1 MKGIIVA
8 AGVGSRLGELTKN
21 TPKSLIE
28 INGKSILERQIFA
41 FKKLGI
47 TDITVI
53 IGPHAEKYSF
63 DGISFI
69 HDDSY
74 LEHDILS
81 SFMFA
86 RKIINDDIIV
96 SYGDVIFDEDILQPL
111 INFKGLIGL
120 GIDFDWE
127 KNYDGLNNELKLEA
141 TVTQVRNEI
150 CVKIVDGRELKAK
163 EHAVLEIT
171 DSKNEKL
178 GEFVGLMKLSKQGGK
193 IFTEKYE
200 KLIKTHTGPF
210 HEANS
215 LSDAYFTDML
225 QELIKSNVN
234 ITPISVKGKWC
245 EIDTM
250 QDLKRA
256 EKIFQN

>member
-21 TPKSLIE
+21 IPKSLIK

-41 FKKLGI
+41 FRKLGI

-63 DGISFI
+63 EGISFI

-81 SFMFA
+81 SFMLA
-86 RKIINDDIIV
+86 RKIINDDTIV
-96 SYGDVIFDEDILQPL
+96 SYGDVIFDENILLPL

-127 KNYDGLNNELKLEA
+127 KNYENRDQHPKSEAENVLFDNDGKIIEL
-141 TVTQVRNEI
+141 R
-150 CVKIVDGRELKAK
+150 
-163 EHAVLEIT
+163 
-171 DSKNEKL
+171 KNIQKPNSVI
-178 GEFVGLMKLSKQGGK
+178 GESLGLMKLSKKGSK
-193 IFTEKYE
+193 IFLDKYSE
-200 KLIKTHTGPF
+200 LKNSHEGKF
-210 HEANS
+210 HNAPS
-215 LSDAYFTDML
+215 LERAYLTDML
-225 QELIKSNVN
+225 QELINSGLKIS
-234 ITPISVKGKWC
+234 PIIILSL
-245 EIDTM
+245 IH
-250 QDLKRA
+250 
-256 EKIFQN
+256 I

>member
-41 FKKLGI
+41 FKKSGI

-63 DGISFI
+63 EGISFI

-81 SFMFA
+81 SFMLT
-86 RKIINDDIIV
+86 RKIINDDTIV
-96 SYGDVIFDEDILQPL
+96 SYGDVVFDENILRPL

-127 KNYDGLNNELKLEA
+127 KNYEGLSKELKLEA
-141 TVTQVRNEI
+141 TVAQVRNQI
-150 CVKIVDGRELKAK
+150 CIKIVDGRELKSKDQAI
-163 EHAVLEIT
+163 LEIT

-178 GEFVGLMKLSKQGGK
+178 GEFVGLMKLSKEGGE

-200 KLIKTHTGPF
+200 KLIKTSTGPF

-215 LSDAYFTDML
+215 LADAYFTDML
-225 QELIKSNVN
+225 QELIESNVD
-234 ITPISVKGKWC
+234 ITPISVNGKWC

-250 QDLKRA
+250 QDVKRA
-256 EKIFQN
+256 EEIF

>member
-8 AGVGSRLGELTKN
+8 AGIGSRLGELTKN

-28 INGKSILERQIFA
+28 INGKSILERQIFT

-63 DGISFI
+63 EGISFI

-81 SFMFA
+81 SFMLA
-86 RKIINDDIIV
+86 RKIINDETIV
-96 SYGDVIFDEDILQPL
+96 SYGDVMFDENILQSL
-111 INFKGLIGL
+111 INF
-120 GIDFDWE
+120 
-127 KNYDGLNNELKLEA
+127 ELKS
-141 TVTQVRNEI
+141 
-150 CVKIVDGRELKAK
+150 K
-163 EHAVLEIT
+163 
-171 DSKNEKL
+171 DSLFSKLLDSENGKL

-210 HEANS
+210 HEADS

-225 QELIKSNVN
+225 QELIESNVD
-234 ITPISVKGKWC
+234 ISPISVKGKWC

-256 EKIFQN
+256 EEMF

>member
-8 AGVGSRLGELTKN
+8 AGLGSRLGELTKN

-47 TDITVI
+47 TDIIVI

-63 DGISFI
+63 EGISFI

-81 SFMFA
+81 SFMLA
-86 RKIINDDIIV
+86 RKIIDDDTIV
-96 SYGDVIFDEDILQPL
+96 SYGDVVFDENILLPL

-127 KNYDGLNNELKLEA
+127 KNYEGQGKELKLEA
-141 TVTQVRNEI
+141 TVAQVRNQI
-150 CVKIVDGRELKAK
+150 CTKIVDGRELKSKDQAI
-163 EHAVLEIT
+163 LEIT

-200 KLIKTHTGPF
+200 KLIKTCTGTF

-215 LSDAYFTDML
+215 LDDAYFTDML
-225 QELIKSNVN
+225 QELIESNVD
-234 ITPISVKGKWC
+234 ITPISVNGKWC

-256 EKIFQN
+256 EEIF

>member
-1 MKGIIVA
+1 M
-8 AGVGSRLGELTKN
+8 L
-21 TPKSLIE
+21 
-28 INGKSILERQIFA
+28 
-41 FKKLGI
+41 
-47 TDITVI
+47 
-53 IGPHAEKYSF
+53 
-63 DGISFI
+63 
-69 HDDSY
+69 
-74 LEHDILS
+74 
-81 SFMFA
+81 A
-86 RKIINDDIIV
+86 RKIIDDDTIV
-96 SYGDVIFDEDILQPL
+96 SYGDVIFDENILLPL

-127 KNYDGLNNELKLEA
+127 KNYEGLSKELKLEA
-141 TVTQVRNEI
+141 TVTQVRYQI
-150 CVKIVDGRELKAK
+150 CTKIVDGRELKSKDQAI
-163 EHAVLEIT
+163 LEIT

-210 HEANS
+210 HEADS

-225 QELIKSNVN
+225 QELIESNVD
-234 ITPISVKGKWC
+234 ISPISVKGKWC

-256 EKIFQN
+256 EEMF

>member
-8 AGVGSRLGELTKN
+8 AGLGSRLGELTKN

-28 INGKSILERQIFA
+28 INGKSILERQIFT

-63 DGISFI
+63 EGISFI

-81 SFMFA
+81 SFMLA
-86 RKIINDDIIV
+86 QKIINDETIV
-96 SYGDVIFDEDILQPL
+96 SYGDVMFDENILLPL

-127 KNYDGLNNELKLEA
+127 KNYEGLSKELKLEA
-141 TVTQVRNEI
+141 TVTQVRNQI
-150 CVKIVDGRELKAK
+150 CTKIVDGRELKSKDQAI
-163 EHAVLEIT
+163 LEIIR
-171 DSKNEKL
+171 L
-178 GEFVGLMKLSKQGGK
+178 
-193 IFTEKYE
+193 
-200 KLIKTHTGPF
+200 
-210 HEANS
+210 
-215 LSDAYFTDML
+215 
-225 QELIKSNVN
+225 
-234 ITPISVKGKWC
+234 
-245 EIDTM
+245 
-250 QDLKRA
+250 
-256 EKIFQN
+256 

>member
-8 AGVGSRLGELTKN
+8 AGLGSRLGELTKN

-47 TDITVI
+47 TDIIVI

-63 DGISFI
+63 EGISFI
-69 HDDSY
+69 HDASY

-81 SFMFA
+81 SFMLA
-86 RKIINDDIIV
+86 RKIINDETIV
-96 SYGDVIFDEDILQPL
+96 SYGDVMFDENILQPL

-120 GIDFDWE
+120 GIDFDWK
-127 KNYDGLNNELKLEA
+127 KNYGGLSKELKLEA

-150 CVKIVDGRELKAK
+150 CIKIVDGRELKSK
-163 EHAVLEIT
+163 DHAILEIT

-193 IFTEKYE
+193 IFAEKYE
-200 KLIKTHTGPF
+200 KLIKTSTGPF

-215 LSDAYFTDML
+215 LDDAYFTDML
-225 QELIKSNVN
+225 QELIESNVD
-234 ITPISVKGKWC
+234 ITPISVNGKWC

-256 EKIFQN
+256 EEIF

>member
-8 AGVGSRLGELTKN
+8 AGLGSRLGELTKN

-41 FKKLGI
+41 FKKFGI

-63 DGISFI
+63 EGISFI

-81 SFMFA
+81 SFMLA
-86 RKIINDDIIV
+86 RKIIDDDTIV
-96 SYGDVIFDEDILQPL
+96 SYGDVIFDENILLPL

-127 KNYDGLNNELKLEA
+127 KNYVNRDQHPKSEA
-141 TVTQVRNEI
+141 ENVLINGNEI
-150 CVKIVDGRELKAK
+150 LELRKNISECK
-163 EHAVLEIT
+163 E
-171 DSKNEKL
+171 NEKI
-178 GEFVGLMKLSKQGGK
+178 GECLGLMKFSRKASKVFLDKYSELEISHQGK
-193 IFTEKYE
+193 FHNASSLEKA
-200 KLIKTHTGPF
+200 LI
-210 HEANS
+210 
-215 LSDAYFTDML
+215 SDMI
-225 QELIKSNVN
+225 QELIDSEINVE
-234 ITPISVKGKWC
+234 PIYVSGKWC
-245 EIDTM
+245 EIDTP
-250 QDLKRA
+250 QDLEIARKMF
-256 EKIFQN
+256 EE

>member
-28 INGKSILERQIFA
+28 INGKSILERQIFT

-63 DGISFI
+63 EGISFI

-81 SFMFA
+81 SFMLT
-86 RKIINDDIIV
+86 RKIINDDTIV
-96 SYGDVIFDEDILQPL
+96 SYGDVIFDENILRPL

-127 KNYDGLNNELKLEA
+127 KNYEGLSKELKLEA
-141 TVTQVRNEI
+141 TVTQVRNQI
-150 CVKIVDGRELKAK
+150 CTKIVDGRELKSKDQAI
-163 EHAVLEIT
+163 LEIT

-210 HEANS
+210 HEADS

-225 QELIKSNVN
+225 QELIESNVD
-234 ITPISVKGKWC
+234 ISPISVKGKWC

-256 EKIFQN
+256 EEMF

>member
-8 AGVGSRLGELTKN
+8 AGLGSRLVELTKN

-41 FKKLGI
+41 FKKLEI

-63 DGISFI
+63 EGISFI

-81 SFMFA
+81 SFMLA
-86 RKIINDDIIV
+86 RKIIDDDTIV
-96 SYGDVIFDEDILQPL
+96 SYGDVIFDENILQPL

-127 KNYDGLNNELKLEA
+127 KNYEGLSKELKLEA
-141 TVTQVRNEI
+141 TVTQVRYQI
-150 CVKIVDGRELKAK
+150 CTKIVDGRELKSK
-163 EHAVLEIT
+163 DHAILEIT

-200 KLIKTHTGPF
+200 KLIKTSTGPF

-215 LSDAYFTDML
+215 LDDALFPT
-225 QELIKSNVN
+225 LI
-234 ITPISVKGKWC
+234 
-245 EIDTM
+245 
-250 QDLKRA
+250 
-256 EKIFQN
+256 